1 MANTYT
7 LISSS
12 TVGGGGA
19 SNIEFTSISASYTD
33 LLVKVSVRGDSG
45 GTDLKI
51 QFNGSTSSVY
61 SYKRV
66 YGDGSSVASSG
77 TTTTNLIN
85 NMVAQSSYTASTFGN
100 GEIYIPNYT
109 SSNAKSVSIDG
120 VTENNSTG
128 SLQTLTA
135 GLWNPA
141 VQAAITSIRLEIDG
155 GANFVEYSTAYL
167 YGIKN
172 S

>member
-7 LISSS
+7 LIASYAATGS
-12 TVGGGGA
+12 V
-19 SNIEFTSISASYTD
+19 SNIEFTSIPATYTD
-33 LLVKVSVRGDSG
+33 LLVKTSLRGSG
-45 GTDLKI
+45 GTDIKI
-51 QFNGSTSSVY
+51 QFNGSTASVY
-61 SYKRV
+61 SYVRL
-66 YGDGSSVASSG
+66 YGTGSATNSTT

-109 SSNAKSVSIDG
+109 STANAKSVSIDG
-120 VTENNSTG
+120 VTENNATASF
-128 SLQTLTA
+128 QTLTA
-135 GLWNPA
+135 GRWNPA
-141 VQAAITSIRLEIDG
+141 TQAAITSIKLEIDG
-155 GANFVEYSTAYL
+155 GGDFAQYSTAYL